1 MGGDSGMNWAVQT
14 KLAILTMLLLS
25 KNGKISLHELASE
38 LNQNPESVEK
48 LLSEL
53 EDQQWIDQGDKA
65 AIRLTAEPE
74 RVSLYQ
80 VMEATG
86 RPDNLEQENARVTRL
101 HQTLEDLGKGY
112 FSSVTLDEL
121 MKA

>member
-1 MGGDSGMNWAVQT
+1 MNWAVQT